1 LPKRLKWYIIFIYLT
16 YDQPLNILSLIV
28 WNICVLLI
36 KMAISYK
43 KIEFFQIELLS
54 WFKDNGRAFPWRKP
68 KMTTYQV
75 IISEI
80 LLQRTKAETVAKF
93 LPYFLKEYPNWKK
106 IGTATEKELE
116 VLLKPLG
123 LQSQRSKRLFKL
135 SQAMKERKGRFPKKR
150 SEVETIPMMGQYLT
164 NAYELFVLNKKSPLL
179 DVNMARLLERFFGPR
194 KLSDI
199 RYDPYLQD
207 LAYRVVNTHKSK
219 EINWAI
225 LDYSAIVCKAIT
237 PLCDNCILSL
247 KCSSNK

>member
-1 LPKRLKWYIIFIYLT
+1 MVR
-16 YDQPLNILSLIV
+16 
-28 WNICVLLI
+28 NICVLSI
-36 KMAISYK
+36 KMTINYK
-43 KIEFFQIELLS
+43 KIEFFQNELLS

-106 IGTATEKELE
+106 IGTATENELE
-116 VLLKPLG
+116 ALLKPLG

-135 SQAMKERKGRFPKKR
+135 SQAIKERKGRFPKKR
-150 SEVETIPMMGQYLT
+150 SEIEKIPMMGQYIT
-164 NAYELFVLNKKSPLL
+164 NAYELFILNKKLPLL

-199 RYDPYLQD
+199 RYDTYLQD
-207 LAYRVVNTHKSK
+207 LACRVVNTHNPK

-225 LDYSAIVCKAIT
+225 LDYSAIVCKSKT
-237 PLCDNCILSL
+237 PLCDGCMLSS
-247 KCSSNK
+247 KCSSKK